1 MPLVTIEVI
10 KDVFTPTQKQQI
22 ITQVTDTMVGIEG
35 EALRGVTWVRIVEIE
50 QGDWGI
56 GGQTL
61 RAADVKAMAG
71 GQGRRGGQTV
81 GTVPPSMTNS
91 APWSVAARSLA
102 RKAIRSATSSGVF
115 GRPIGM
121 PPRDRISAWRA
132 ASASVPSA

>member
-10 KDVFTPTQKQQI
+10 KDVFTPTQKQDI
-22 ITQVTDTMVGIEG
+22 IAKMTDTMVAIEG

-71 GQGRRGGQTV
+71 G
-81 GTVPPSMTNS
+81 
-91 APWSVAARSLA
+91 
-102 RKAIRSATSSGVF
+102 
-115 GRPIGM
+115 
-121 PPRDRISAWRA
+121 
-132 ASASVPSA
+132 